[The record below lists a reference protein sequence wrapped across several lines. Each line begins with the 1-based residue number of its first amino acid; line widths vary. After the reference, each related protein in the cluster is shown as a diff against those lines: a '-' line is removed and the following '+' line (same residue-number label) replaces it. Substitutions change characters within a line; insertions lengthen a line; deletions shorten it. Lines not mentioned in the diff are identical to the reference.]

1 MTRVVLVD
9 DNESILNAL
18 REYLTLHQGIEV
30 AGTTNSARNAIDL
43 IEYLQPDLVITD
55 LNMPEISGL
64 ELTRQLRQLHPHLSI
79 IVLTGTETPQHR
91 KQALDAGADAFL
103 VKMSALTSLVTTIQ
117 ELGAPQLH

>member
-64 ELTRQLRQLHPHLSI
+64 ELDNPDTRLAVHLALRIRRIL
-79 IVLTGTETPQHR
+79 
-91 KQALDAGADAFL
+91 
-103 VKMSALTSLVTTIQ
+103 
-117 ELGAPQLH
+117 